1 MVLKDKGASCLQL
14 TLKWFRKKIIYTYV
28 YIHIHIYIYNKA
40 NVVKYLN
47 RKSEQNVFESSMH
60 YS

>member
-1 MVLKDKGASCLQL
+1 MSATYSEMVQE
-14 TLKWFRKKIIYTYV
+14 KIIYTYV
-28 YIHIHIYIYNKA
+28 YIYIHIYIYNKA